1 MLLFF
6 CSLKFQKNGKY
17 FQKAEIWKSSNQ
29 EQARQKINN
38 FRQSAIMIQLIH
50 LNKMAVEFRAPANI
64 IAGHAYARP
73 LSFNT
78 ISIYQIKGS
87 SESVLDISI

>member
-1 MLLFF
+1 
-6 CSLKFQKNGKY
+6 
-17 FQKAEIWKSSNQ
+17 
-29 EQARQKINN
+29 
-38 FRQSAIMIQLIH
+38 MIQLIH